1 MFYTCIILL
10 LTIGGK
16 HIKQELKEDIIFT
29 ISRSAIVDISSLT
42 CFELLNNEAMVKQI
56 NVFCR
61 LKKYVERNIR
71 E

>member
-1 MFYTCIILL
+1 M
-10 LTIGGK
+10 
-16 HIKQELKEDIIFT
+16 KQELKEDIIFT

-61 LKKYVERNIR
+61 LKEIYENKRYK
-71 E
+71 